1 MIKDAHLT
9 KTDIRKRTSYPAKQ
23 IDDQLNSLASFNL
36 IKSVKKGDKKN
47 IKTWML
53 FHQKEE

>member
-1 MIKDAHLT
+1 MIKQGHLT
-9 KTDIRKRTSYPAKQ
+9 KTDIRKRTFYPAKQ
-23 IDDQLNSLASFNL
+23 IDDELNSLASFNL

-53 FHQKEE
+53 FYEKEE